1 MILVSR
7 LCLEADRL
15 LSRGVSDQTH
25 KVYWVLREQ
34 LCFRCMSQAMS
45 SNMVCCHSVCVGA
58 LKHMIAELCRLRW
71 PQVSVGFLFLNTCSG
86 EKKIARCKL
95 SIISKKAKLHFRCSS
110 RFDWMNAAYSS
121 RAQAFEK
128 QSGYI
133 AYAEELRVGFISMH
147 VYKLLQTCTIEN
159 PMSICFKIHSLWPSF
174 IKVVSKNK
182 IK

>member
-1 MILVSR
+1 MIWVSR

-25 KVYWVLREQ
+25 KLYWVLREQ
-34 LCFRCMSQAMS
+34 LCFLCMSQAMS

-58 LKHMIAELCRLRW
+58 LKDMIEELCRLRW
-71 PQVSVGFLFLNTCSG
+71 PQVWVGFLFLNTCSG
-86 EKKIARCKL
+86 KKTARCKL

-110 RFDWMNAAYSS
+110 RFDWMNAGHSS

-133 AYAEELRVGFISMH
+133 AYAEELRAGLISMH
-147 VYKLLQTCTIEN
+147 VHKQTPCPYVLKYTH
-159 PMSICFKIHSLWPSF
+159 CGLHL
-174 IKVVSKNK
+174 SK
-182 IK
+182 